1 MSNYYLLNNNNQFF
15 IRYQDN
21 VPYIYVVDASGTIIN
36 VSCWSG
42 VNFCS
47 DWGGFLNN
55 SSYISSVPTSCTG
68 TKVFTNNEFKGES
81 LYYRVPWQTIEPA
94 SSEISNL
101 CNGYNLNFSK
111 KIKITI
117 DDPIFSGVYVFDY
130 NSNLPKVEDAS
141 DVTTM
146 LIPGQWDLNLSESSI
161 KLSKHPCS
169 SGNIGGCSYYND
181 KYLISLDVITD
192 SSVDGVQYPG
202 YYEHFYNGY
211 DPDSRSSANSAYA
224 FPANIIMT
232 AIQPPE
238 DSGYPKST
246 IDCNGPGFTG
256 IPQPT
261 GIGHRMVAAFKT
273 PIRYRRGYNDWIVVD
288 KIPMTISG
296 LAPNYVTSFVS
307 GSVSISGTS
316 ASIDPDLIIRY
327 DPPPIS
333 MSGLCD
339 RVVYSGTAF
348 KVAGTGLGLI
358 GGPGGAYAGFP
369 AFPTAS
375 FNGLLTH
382 GLGRYNNFTD
392 FLYGF
397 GYWNGSTCVDGAS
410 AFGSTNVT
418 IPWSRWFGPKQPL
431 KATIEFV
438 HSCRN
443 NFPQCSGTLSPVNSI
458 SYSYTGTCVQFW
470 GSNIDTDYYCSNQSL
485 FASSGTIGTFENVNI
500 IYSGFYNSGVSSAYY
515 VGIASG
521 FLNNIVNIY
530 QPVNITGS
538 QVISIPYTGINTI
551 GAIRNWIYRSVGVYL
566 VPLTG
571 GNSGI
576 PSIKHNTIDLF
587 TSASGTS
594 PNRTLTA
601 RIFLGDYLNN
611 SNGGSAFSDSLLRI
625 TDASVS
631 GANGF
636 YQYYA
641 TGGNGDNTPQYLKV
655 LNSSGG
661 ATTGSDTL
669 WTIRLINCNNPYNTF
684 TSDTVWQIGSGLSS
698 SFTEYYRLVDADAS
712 PWSPPWNVPNSV
724 VTFSGVQ
731 ISYGNASGA
740 LNKPAPYY
748 I

>member
-1 MSNYYLLNNNNQFF
+1 MPNYYLLNNNNQFF

-21 VPYIYVVDASGTIIN
+21 VPYVYVVDASGTIIS

-42 VNFCS
+42 VSFCS

-55 SSYISSVPTSCTG
+55 SSYTNSLVSACTG
-68 TKVFTNNEFKGES
+68 TRVFTSGEFQGEQN
-81 LYYRVPWQTIEPA
+81 YYRVPWQAIEPPA
-94 SSEISNL
+94 GAINNL
-101 CNGYNLNFSK
+101 CNPYYYNFSK

-117 DDPIFSGVYVFDY
+117 ADDPIFSGTYVFDY
-130 NSNLPKVEDAS
+130 NANKTVAS
-141 DVTTM
+141 TG
-146 LIPGQWDLNLSESSI
+146 IPGKWDLNLSESTFNISQ
-161 KLSKHPCS
+161 HPCS
-169 SGNIGGCSYYND
+169 SGTTGGCSVYNG
-181 KYLISLDVITD
+181 KYLISLDVINNP
-192 SSVDGVQYPG
+192 SSSGYNG
-202 YYEHFYNGY
+202 YYEHSVSDNTI
-211 DPDSRSSANSAYA
+211 NSAYA

-232 AIQPPE
+232 AIQPPA
-238 DSGYPKST
+238 DSGYPKAT
-246 IDCNGPGFTG
+246 RTDCGSPTFTG

-273 PIRYRRGYNDWIVVD
+273 PIRYRRGYDDWIVVD
-288 KIPMTISG
+288 RIPMTISG
-296 LAPNYVTSFVS
+296 IAPSY
-307 GSVSISGTS
+307 ISGISSLNVTITGVS
-316 ASIDPDLIIRY
+316 NSLYGPDM
-327 DPPPIS
+327 IS
-333 MSGLCD
+333 GIYYSPFTNINATGLCLS
-339 RVVYSGTAF
+339 VAHSGTAF
-348 KVAGTGLGLI
+348 KVSATGLGLI
-358 GGPGGAYAGFP
+358 GGIGGAYAGYD
-369 AFPTAS
+369 TAR
-375 FNGLLTH
+375 FIYH
-382 GLGRYNNFTD
+382 GLGRAND
-392 FLYGF
+392 FSNQFYSF
-397 GYWNGSTCVDGAS
+397 GYYVSPGTPCTDAS
-410 AFGSTNVT
+410 SYFGGNNVV
-418 IPWSRWFGPKQPL
+418 IPWSRWFGPKTPL

-443 NFPQCSGTLSPVNSI
+443 NFPQCSGTLTTVSGTNFA
-458 SYSYTGTCVQFW
+458 YTGTCVQFW
-470 GSNIDTDYYCSNQSL
+470 GSNIDADYYCSNQSL
-485 FASSGTIGTFENVNI
+485 FAGSGTIGAFENVNI
-500 IYSGFYNSGVSSAYY
+500 IYSGFYNSGTSSAYY
-515 VGIASG
+515 AGISRDP
-521 FLNNIVNIY
+521 FNNIVNIY
-530 QPVNITGS
+530 RPVNITGS
-538 QVISIPYTGINTI
+538 QIISIPYSGINTI
-551 GAIRNWIYRSVGVYL
+551 SAIRGWINRNVGVYL

-576 PSIKHNTIDLF
+576 PSVKHNTIDLF

-684 TSDTVWQIGSGLSS
+684 TIDTIWKIGSGLGSN
-698 SFTEYYRLVDADAS
+698 FTEYYRLVDPDSS

-731 ISYGNASGA
+731 ISHGNASGA
-740 LNKPAPYY
+740 LNKPAPFYT
-748 I
+748 